1 MAIICFF
8 SIYHKALSHFLENK
22 TITCQCLSGGII
34 VFSALFCSFIVT
46 LCYSLLLF
54 CLIHCLKCLWFYHL
68 IYYVKK
74 TLTCTFFCSSHNRK
88 LSKSRLIRHL
98 LNFLKALNSWSNDLV
113 VKVLDSQSRGPR
125 FKTTGWLQ
133 DQLGLSSFWGWS
145 VEYLELLKTE
155 W

>member
-1 MAIICFF
+1 MLFF
-8 SIYHKALSHFLENK
+8 HLSQSPIPLPWKQDNYM
-22 TITCQCLSGGII
+22 S
-34 VFSALFCSFIVT
+34 VFIRRHYSLFCLILFIY
-46 LCYSLLLF
+46 CYSLLLF
-54 CLIHCLKCLWFYHL
+54 VTLLSYSLFKMSLILPLDILCQKDINMH
-68 IYYVKK
+68 
-74 TLTCTFFCSSHNRK
+74 FFLQLPQQK
-88 LSKSRLIRHL
+88 AVKSRLIRHL